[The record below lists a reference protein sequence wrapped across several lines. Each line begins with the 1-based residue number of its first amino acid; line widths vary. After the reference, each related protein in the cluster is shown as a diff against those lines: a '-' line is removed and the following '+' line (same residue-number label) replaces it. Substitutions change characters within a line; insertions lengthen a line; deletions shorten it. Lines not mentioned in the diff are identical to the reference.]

1 MKSSNYL
8 IIFILGI
15 IAAVILIYLFGNPFT

>member
-1 MKSSNYL
+1 MKNSNYL

-15 IAAVILIYLFGNPFT
+15 IVAIILIYLFGNPFT